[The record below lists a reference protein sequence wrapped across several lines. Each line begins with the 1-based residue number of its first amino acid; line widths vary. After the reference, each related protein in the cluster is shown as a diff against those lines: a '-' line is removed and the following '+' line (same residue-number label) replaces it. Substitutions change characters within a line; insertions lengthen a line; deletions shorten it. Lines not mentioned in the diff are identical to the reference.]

1 MRFSRAINFVQ
12 LKRTGLILFTNLI
25 EPHHIH
31 DRDNLKGRLIMVPL
45 SLNEADNRPNVRRD
59 LSATARLPA
68 VVKPVIRKE
77 FPETWIWET
86 IEDKR

>member
-31 DRDNLKGRLIMVPL
+31 DRVKLKGLIMLSV
-45 SLNEADNRPNVRRD
+45 SLNEAYNRPNIRRD